1 MDRHDSESEGD
12 NRLVLGYVVE
22 NVDEPVT
29 VCTDC
34 FDLFSETEDVIRD
47 NNAYG
52 DQVPYPECYECGEVM
67 RP

>member
-1 MDRHDSESEGD
+1 MSDSDRLATGD
-12 NRLVLGYVVE
+12 RQLLGYVAE
-22 NVDEPVT
+22 NVDDYVT

-34 FDLFSETEDVIRD
+34 IDLFADTESPIRD
-47 NNAYG
+47 GDHYG